1 VQILKGILTTAL
13 IAAAVIFPLTINAP
27 ARATTLLRTV
37 VIPQPDTI
45 INDQATLERLLGN
58 SGITVQWLTWDQE
71 GRGELSTSWQ
81 GKVLYIEGSHKSQTS
96 SGIMTIKGS
105 IVQVDKDRF
114 LFDGR
119 ITITET
125 PDAGRKCVKDGISQ
139 FAVTQRRKYFRLR
152 EFEWCDHLTDYIDI
166 FF

>member
-1 VQILKGILTTAL
+1 VQIFKGIMAAAL
-13 IAAAVIFPLTINAP
+13 IAAAAISSPAIIAP
-27 ARATTLLRTV
+27 ARAETILPTA
-37 VIPQPDTI
+37 VIPEPDTI

-71 GRGELSTSWQ
+71 GRGELSTNWQ

-96 SGIMTIKGS
+96 PGIMTIKGN

-114 LFDGR
+114 LFNGR

-125 PDAGRKCVKDGISQ
+125 PDAGRKCVKDGISN